1 MCHHTTRIIRR
12 ITHRITRHTH
22 TDPFSVLT
30 GVAGV
35 VGITSNKAMANSKVT
50 TSSRGTA
57 SSKIMI
63 SIKVMVRPKAHGLES
78 QLPLAKPAV
87 AGEASLRQLLA

>member
-1 MCHHTTRIIRR
+1 M
-12 ITHRITRHTH
+12 
-22 TDPFSVLT
+22 
-30 GVAGV
+30 V
-35 VGITSNKAMANSKVT
+35 VGKTSSHAITSRVSNGTV
-50 TSSRGTA
+50 SSNGTA
-57 SSKIMI
+57 VSSQVMT